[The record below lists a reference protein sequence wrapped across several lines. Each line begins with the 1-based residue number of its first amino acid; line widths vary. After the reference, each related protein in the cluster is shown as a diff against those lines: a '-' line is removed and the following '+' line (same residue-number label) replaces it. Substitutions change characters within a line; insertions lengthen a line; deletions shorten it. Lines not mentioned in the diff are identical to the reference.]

1 MVRRRVDGDLIKLL
15 LDPHHV
21 WRPGPLN
28 RRHECRSQSRRVSAD
43 GQGTWHPLNVKDP
56 RSVERNVERH
66 YRTQECELA
75 AILCLLDV
83 PSLLR
88 CQQVNRIMSQL
99 ARSKHVWLALAA
111 DLQARGFIDVDVLS
125 QDFRAQCLSQ
135 DIIQHIK
142 GIVVG
147 PETWSRTTAPPTVRR
162 TLSIG
167 LEEAAQINSPR
178 LLAGGRFLLVERT
191 SRARRRWELYSVLRG
206 SKIWERANTCSFYM
220 AIKVCSGA
228 RSVIIASCDGPP
240 TALGITPGQR
250 SLSLEITS
258 VDEEGNTTVLF
269 EYRFPRLYLAI
280 HDLALDDDDGI
291 TLAAYVEYLI
301 PNERRE
307 FRTGHGL
314 LLLRPSPAVSS
325 AGTFL
330 LTRHPNLLRKDFIH
344 GHFIGLKW
352 HPAGPQICLFRMRQM
367 KCDLSWAPISFTALV
382 TATLSPADFSA
393 DCIVLETLPSSTV
406 TKVDCILQVHENVLR
421 SDRAYLISMFIG
433 SSPQPTSVVAS
444 EKRPIEVEGYPLYRR
459 YELVFPS
466 NESETLSCQWRP
478 IRPRNSVAL
487 PPIHFLA
494 LRSLTYA
501 GYGLC
506 APQRPS
512 QSHGLSPSALDC
524 EASKEQGIWSAP
536 SGEFVS
542 SDSSLSWPPMR
553 QCDFTGWERWRFEAK
568 CCACNTAALSPYT
581 GALVKCVEGGVDITY
596 YY

>member
-1 MVRRRVDGDLIKLL
+1 MLSLN
-15 LDPHHV
+15 LDIV
-21 WRPGPLN
+21 
-28 RRHECRSQSRRVSAD
+28 
-43 GQGTWHPLNVKDP
+43 
-56 RSVERNVERH
+56 VE
-66 YRTQECELA
+66 
-75 AILCLLDV
+75 ILRLLDV

-88 CQQVNRIMSQL
+88 CHQVNRTMSQL

-111 DLQARGFIDVDVLS
+111 DLQARGLIDVDVLS

-142 GIVVG
+142 SIVVG
-147 PETWSRTTAPPTVRR
+147 PETWSRITAPTVRR

-167 LEEAAQINSPR
+167 LEEAAQIHSPR

-191 SRARRRWELYSVLRG
+191 SLAGRRCELYSVLRG

-228 RSVIIASCDGPP
+228 RSVIIASCDGPVSG
-240 TALGITPGQR
+240 LDIGQR

-269 EYRFPRLYLAI
+269 EHQFPRIYLAI
-280 HDLALDDDDGI
+280 HDLALDDDEGI
-291 TLAAYVEYLI
+291 TLAAYVEFLI
-301 PNERRE
+301 PPERRE
-307 FRTGHGL
+307 FRTRHGL

-330 LTRHPNLLRKDFIH
+330 LTRHPNLLRREFIR

-352 HPAGPQICLFRMRQM
+352 HPAGPQICLFRMCQM
-367 KCDLSWAPISFTALV
+367 KCDLSWAPISFKALV
-382 TATLSPADFSA
+382 TATLSPAEFSA

-406 TKVDCILQVHENVLR
+406 TKVDCILQVHENVLQR
-421 SDRAYLISMFIG
+421 DQGYVVSMFIG

-444 EKRPIEVEGYPLYRR
+444 EKRLIELEGYPLYRR

-466 NESETLSCQWRP
+466 NESETLSCEWRP

-506 APQRPS
+506 APQSPS
-512 QSHGLSPSALDC
+512 QSNGLSSSASDC
-524 EASKEQGIWSAP
+524 EAFDEQGIWSAP
-536 SGEFVS
+536 SGRFVS
-542 SDSSLSWPPMR
+542 SNSSLSWPPMR

-568 CCACNTAALSPYT
+568 CYACNTASLSPYT
-581 GALVKCVEGGVDITY
+581 GALVKCAEGGVDITY
-596 YY
+596 HY